1 MIHFI
6 QLLFY
11 FPETETK
18 IHYNGIKIWNFE
30 PQVMGGRERMVIDS
44 VYWKILKGRGST
56 FRCKPLSALDWPS
69 AAAIEIRIV
78 PSAIGLPY
86 A

>member
-1 MIHFI
+1 MA
-6 QLLFY
+6 LK
-11 FPETETK
+11 FPTLSHMLREA
-18 IHYNGIKIWNFE
+18 
-30 PQVMGGRERMVIDS
+30 ERMVINS
-44 VYWKILKGRGST
+44 VYWKILRGRGST
-56 FRCKPLSALDWPS
+56 FQCKPLSALDWPS